1 MKSDQLSK
9 KLRLL
14 VLAAAMTTSVAS
26 FGQAA
31 AGSDQWHITASQSA
45 AATLAAQN
53 GVHVSELR
61 EDAPATYQIKQGDT
75 LWSISGFFLK
85 DPWKWPAL
93 WGMNQSQIR
102 NPNRIYPGQM
112 LYLNRQGDR
121 ATLQIAT
128 AVGSSG
134 NTRANSAASGA
145 IPTVRLSPGV
155 RSEALDDNAVPVLPP
170 EAVIPFLEHGVIV
183 SRDEFENSPRVV
195 ATQERRLILTAG
207 DKVYTRGGTI
217 NPAEQKIYL
226 AYTTPE
232 AVRDPETK
240 DVLGF
245 QATYLGKLQ
254 YVRAGSEGRAGSY
267 DPTEVPATF
276 VITETKQEIR
286 VGDRLTP
293 ASNQQELLTDYV
305 PSAAPAGMEGRVVS
319 LYGGNAF
326 RHGSLYQIV
335 LLGRGHLDGLERGN
349 VVALWRT
356 GVEVRDRT
364 MPEQQRFVT
373 PWSENDRLSQ
383 RQSNMMTLPDER
395 YGLAMVFKTY
405 DHLSYAIIMQV
416 TDSVEPG
423 DKFTTP

>member
-31 AGSDQWHITASQSA
+31 AGGDQWHITASQSA

-183 SRDEFENSPRVV
+183 SRDEFEN
-195 ATQERRLILTAG
+195 
-207 DKVYTRGGTI
+207 
-217 NPAEQKIYL
+217 
-226 AYTTPE
+226 
-232 AVRDPETK
+232 
-240 DVLGF
+240 
-245 QATYLGKLQ
+245 
-254 YVRAGSEGRAGSY
+254 
-267 DPTEVPATF
+267 
-276 VITETKQEIR
+276 
-286 VGDRLTP
+286 
-293 ASNQQELLTDYV
+293 
-305 PSAAPAGMEGRVVS
+305 
-319 LYGGNAF
+319 
-326 RHGSLYQIV
+326 
-335 LLGRGHLDGLERGN
+335 
-349 VVALWRT
+349 
-356 GVEVRDRT
+356 
-364 MPEQQRFVT
+364 
-373 PWSENDRLSQ
+373 
-383 RQSNMMTLPDER
+383 
-395 YGLAMVFKTY
+395 
-405 DHLSYAIIMQV
+405 
-416 TDSVEPG
+416 
-423 DKFTTP
+423 